1 MKQKVNTK
9 RITYVGL
16 LGALAFLLMSI
27 FFGTAD
33 SRGPISPL

>member
-27 FFGTAD
+27 F
-33 SRGPISPL
+33 SVPLIPGAQFPL